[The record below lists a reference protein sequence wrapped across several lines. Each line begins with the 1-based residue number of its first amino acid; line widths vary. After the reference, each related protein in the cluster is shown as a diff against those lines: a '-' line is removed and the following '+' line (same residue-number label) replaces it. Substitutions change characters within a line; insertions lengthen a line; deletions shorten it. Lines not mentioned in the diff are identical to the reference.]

1 MDDGMPQRCDMENKD
16 FNSIVA
22 GILPPLLGLGLIEL
36 YIERNVSIGVVAAG
50 LIALAIL
57 MIVISALVDVADAS
71 ETTRRRPSRP

>member
-1 MDDGMPQRCDMENKD
+1 MPQRCDMENKD